1 MRWLHKIKKLWKL
14 FYYTGSIQGTK
25 NKVNEFLMKFDEYKW
40 LYKDSI
46 PTKLK
51 SFEKENPTLQE
62 YEEILKHFS

>member
-1 MRWLHKIKKLWKL
+1 MIAQDKEIVKVILLL
-14 FYYTGSIQGTK
+14 TGSIQGTK